1 LNRIKRHGHYDP
13 NSFKVRSILSY
24 IESKPTSANLSSIF
38 IISDQQKAINQLES
52 AVSAASF
59 AENDFTDFSFP
70 SYSQPAAQPVGRPQT
85 MSYKPTSSGHWNSN
99 AAAALPP
106 VGNTVPYGSMYSQ
119 QGEFLRF

>member
-1 LNRIKRHGHYDP
+1 MPIK
-13 NSFKVRSILSY
+13 
-24 IESKPTSANLSSIF
+24 ANLSSIF

-119 QGEFLRF
+119 QGEF